1 MILKILFAVLIL
13 LTYSASQAQDLSDCK
28 NPCKKTRIIQSGPL
42 IGLRTIDLADS
53 QYVRV
58 IEVVKHGASQK
69 IGILLNDTLT
79 HFNGKVIQSMKYF
92 IAEVAK
98 LNPGDTVTVIAN
110 RMGVVSE
117 YRFPLG
123 AAQTRKV
130 TEIVCCDPEP
140 VFNEIL
146 FMLIPD
152 VAQKNL
158 SVSAAEVIYGEVLI
172 HVLDINGTLLKKET
186 VKESRSNFATN
197 IDISDL
203 PKGIYFIKI
212 FVDKTQ
218 YTKRFVKEQ

>member
-1 MILKILFAVLIL
+1 MILKYLFTALIFL
-13 LTYSASQAQDLSDCK
+13 ACSASHAQDLSDCK
-28 NPCKKTRIIQSGPL
+28 NPCKKTRIIQSGPV

-69 IGILLNDTLT
+69 NGILLNDTLT
-79 HFNGKVIQSMKYF
+79 HFNGKVIQGMKYF

-98 LNPGDTVTVIAN
+98 LNPGDTITVTAN
-110 RMGVVSE
+110 RLGVVSE

-152 VAQKNL
+152 VAQKKL
-158 SVSAAEVIYGEVLI
+158 SISAVDVINSEVLI
-172 HVLDINGTLLKKET
+172 HLLDINGTLLKEEK
-186 VKESRSNFATN
+186 VKESKSKFEVS
-197 IDISDL
+197 IEISDL